1 MTTCEPVP
9 DGGETEPLTLFAAD
23 SLASPSP
30 SRGRGSRRR
39 IAGGSGQRS
48 QASFATYDPGSS
60 SWRTFQ
66 DCLDGASETFSETWP
81 ASGMTRNGTAYRR
94 PSSVPPIYATESGL
108 LPTPSAVS
116 YGTNQGGGMGRVGP
130 ARPSL
135 ETMARH
141 DLWPTPQAHDARPG
155 HPERVGR
162 HETKHGGRDLTD
174 WVARW
179 PTPAARDHKGPGLPS
194 RQGGQDLPTAVRR
207 WPTPVASD
215 TGTDRGSSAGWGLRN
230 AVGGLLNPTWVEWL
244 MGYPA
249 GWTDCED

>member
-1 MTTCEPVP
+1 MTTCEPAP

-23 SLASPSP
+23 SLASPSL

-66 DCLDGASETFSETWP
+66 DCLDGEWETFSETWP

-94 PSSVPPIYATESGL
+94 PSSVPPIYATESGSWHTPQAANPEYW
-108 LPTPSAVS
+108 PTPTANPFEESPDVFLPRREREKAKGRNGNGFGLTLGMAV
-116 YGTNQGGGMGRVGP
+116 Q
-130 ARPSL
+130 
-135 ETMARH
+135 
-141 DLWPTPQAHDARPG
+141 LWPTPKGSAANYGRPRENDRGDLQA
-155 HPERVGR
+155 
-162 HETKHGGRDLTD
+162 
-174 WVARW
+174 
-179 PTPAARDHKGPGLPS
+179 
-194 RQGGQDLPTAVRR
+194 AVMR

-215 TGTDRGSSAGWGLRN
+215 AGTDRGSSAGWGLRN
-230 AVGGLLNPTWVEWL
+230 AVGGLLNPPWVEWL